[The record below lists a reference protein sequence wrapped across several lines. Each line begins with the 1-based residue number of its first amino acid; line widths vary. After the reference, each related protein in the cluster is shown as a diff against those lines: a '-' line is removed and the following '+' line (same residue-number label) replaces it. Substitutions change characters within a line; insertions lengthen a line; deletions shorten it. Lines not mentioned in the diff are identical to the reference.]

1 MYALPQRR
9 PSDMYRARPRLP
21 LSERASRLPEHPRA
35 AAASRRTLAI
45 GQPDGPHEQ
54 EAERVAR
61 QVTGM
66 PEPQQRVHAGDDGRA
81 GQQTA
86 SHSARMAAPTGAQ
99 EVLRSSGEALDAVAR
114 AFFEPRLGVDFSR
127 VRIHSDEHA
136 AESARAFGAD
146 AYTLGNHVVFGAGHY
161 APGRPDGHRLL
172 AHELVHVMQQHA
184 APGLVPAA
192 GHLVLRQP
200 EKPESGEQGT
210 KEAAEEEQRAKLLAE
225 MTGGADLPERQVS
238 RIASAMRAFSL
249 NQLRAIRAAGV
260 RFWAPDSLPPEFA
273 DNVKVANLSTPG
285 EYLDTIRVIRMARN
299 ASTDAIRHEIA
310 HAWDHVRT
318 GKVKPIGKLKGK
330 AFEKALEET
339 PPLSSAT
346 KEKRPTVE
354 IRESKRR
361 VVSMP
366 ISEMFKRYK
375 RWTLREQ
382 SFDNPSTRE
391 SHSKK
396 STREFY
402 AEGYSVF
409 HGGNEWNQARLL
421 FYAPEL
427 YEYLEV
433 EAKQQGLGIPDRAR
447 IEAALKEQKLQ

>member
-1 MYALPQRR
+1 
-9 PSDMYRARPRLP
+9 
-21 LSERASRLPEHPRA
+21 
-35 AAASRRTLAI
+35 
-45 GQPDGPHEQ
+45 
-54 EAERVAR
+54 
-61 QVTGM
+61 M
-66 PEPQQRVHAGDDGRA
+66 PEPQQRVCAGDDGWA
-81 GQQTA
+81 GYQTA
-86 SHSARMAAPTGAQ
+86 SDSARMAAPSGVH
-99 EVLRSSGEALDAVAR
+99 EVLRSSGEALDAAAR
-114 AFFEPRLGVDFSR
+114 SFFEPRLGFDFSR

-146 AYTLGNHVVFGAGHY
+146 AYTLGNHVVFGAGRY
-161 APGRPDGHRLL
+161 ASGRPDGDRLL
-172 AHELVHVMQQHA
+172 AHELAHVMQQSA

-192 GHLVLRQP
+192 AHLVLRQ
-200 EKPESGEQGT
+200 PESGEQGT
-210 KEAAEEEQRAKLLAE
+210 KGAAEAEQRAKLLAE

-238 RIASAMRAFSL
+238 GIASAMRAFSL
-249 NQLRAIRAAGV
+249 NQLRAMRTAGV

-273 DNVKVANLSTPG
+273 DRVKRANVSTPG
-285 EYLDTIRVIRMARN
+285 EYVDAIRVIRMARN

-330 AFEKALEET
+330 AFEKALQET
-339 PPLSSAT
+339 PPLSSET

-354 IRESKRR
+354 IRAGKRR
-361 VVSMP
+361 TVRMP
-366 ISEMFKRYK
+366 ISEMFERYK

-391 SHSKK
+391 GYSKT

-421 FYAPEL
+421 YYAPEL
-427 YEYLEV
+427 YEYLEA
-433 EAKQQGLGIPDRAR
+433 EAEQQGLGIPDRAK